1 MNKALFRAFLDKVTK
16 YNEFM
21 SYFGLTTT
29 SEDVEV
35 RKKIFN
41 YLPTEFINL
50 PRLVFENSVK
60 GQPNPDVPFLRD
72 KTIRIICYTSDQT
85 MILNESILN
94 KINNLI
100 EEETLPI
107 KQTDNVNYWTCF
119 EYVGEGTIPL
129 VVSDVYAYFYEYKIS
144 ASLRKNKVLEN
155 L

>member
-1 MNKALFRAFLDKVTK
+1 MNKALFRAFLDKVTQD
-16 YNEFM
+16 NEFM
-21 SYFGLTTT
+21 AYFNLTST
-29 SEDVEV
+29 SEDVEI

-50 PRLVFENSVK
+50 PRLVFENAVK

-72 KTIRIICYTSDQT
+72 KIIRIICYTTDQT
-85 MILNESILN
+85 MNLNETIMN
-94 KINNLI
+94 KINDLI

-107 KQTDNVNYWTCF
+107 KQTDNANYWTCF
-119 EYVGEGTIPL
+119 EYIGEGTLPL

-144 ASLRKNKVLEN
+144 VSPRKNKVLDN